1 MITIIKKQCEKY
13 HIDWKFIK
21 FLFVGGLNTAFGYGV
36 FALLLFLKL
45 HYSLALLLSTVV
57 GILFNFKTT
66 GIIVFKNHDN
76 SLLFRFFAAYAIVYV
91 LNVWGLKLFDLIHF
105 NMYWAGF
112 ILLFPMA
119 VVSFILMKKF
129 VFVSKKVENEL
140 VTK

>member
-1 MITIIKKQCEKY
+1 MITLIKSQCEKY

-36 FALLLFLKL
+36 FALFIAFHL
-45 HYSLALLLSTVV
+45 HYSVASFLSTVC

-76 SLLFRFFAAYAIVYV
+76 GLIFRFFAAYGIIYG
-91 LNVWGLKLFDLIHF
+91 LNLLGLKVFDMIHF
-105 NMYWAGF
+105 NIYGAGF

-119 VVSFILMKKF
+119 VVSFVLMKKF
-129 VFVSKKVENEL
+129 VFINKKEGNDE
-140 VTK
+140 KN